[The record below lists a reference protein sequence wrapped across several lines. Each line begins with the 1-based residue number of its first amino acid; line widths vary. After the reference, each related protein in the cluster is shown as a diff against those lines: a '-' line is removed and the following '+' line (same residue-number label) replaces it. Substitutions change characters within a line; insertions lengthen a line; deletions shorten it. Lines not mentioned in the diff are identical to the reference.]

1 MRLNKYGNRKVEIDG
16 IRFDSL
22 KEARRWQELRLLERA
37 GEIHGLKR
45 QVPFVLIPS
54 QKRGGKVIERPVK
67 YVADFTYYGTDDELN
82 VEDTK
87 GMRTQEYIIKRKLM
101 LWEFGIQVREV

>member
-1 MRLNKYGNRKVEIDG
+1 MRKYRNEPTIVDG
-16 IRFDSL
+16 IRFDSQ

-101 LWEFGIQVREV
+101 LWEFGIQIREV